1 MIYLTTLLLIK
12 SDWTTFTFVIVVF
25 LLAISK
31 WLYKDRLFHLISIFF
46 SKDYFIK
53 YGKDTQLIFSWFNC
67 LLFLVQALILSLLI
81 VAYITLYKPTII
93 DSNSLYLFSLSF
105 LAVILFFGIR
115 YIVGKVLAIIFE
127 LNKAHDYLTFAKMSY
142 LYSSVLLII
151 PFVFLTYYIKTY
163 NLLLFQLTILLF
175 TILLIV
181 RYVNILINNKK
192 IIFRRL
198 FYFILYLC
206 ALEIAPI
213 LLTYKILV

>member
-1 MIYLTTLLLIK
+1 MIYLTTLLFIK
-12 SDWTTFTFVIVVF
+12 SDWITFAFVLVVL

-67 LLFLVQALILSLLI
+67 LLFLVQTIILSLLI
-81 VAYITLYKPTII
+81 VAYIILYKSHIV
-93 DSNSLYLFSLSF
+93 DDNSLYHFSLSF
-105 LAVILFFGIR
+105 IAVTLFFGIR
-115 YIVGKVLAIIFE
+115 YIIGKFLAIIFE
-127 LNKAHDYLTFAKMSY
+127 VNKAHNYLTFAKISY

-151 PFVFLTYYIKTY
+151 PFVFLTYYIKTN
-163 NLLLFQLTILLF
+163 NLLLFQLTITLF
-175 TILLIV
+175 SILLIV

-192 IIFRRL
+192 MIFRRL
-198 FYFILYLC
+198 FYFILYIC

-213 LLTYKILV
+213 LLIYKILV